1 MIKPASIR
9 VNYFLNL
16 SRVAFSTL
24 AGLLTLPYINRVLGV
39 ENIGRVEYV
48 NSIITYFILFSA
60 LGIPMYGIREVAKYR
75 NNLELKSKFVIEL
88 LIILLITS
96 LISFLILFC
105 FVINIGSLKDLKPLI
120 VIMSSMIFLS
130 NIGVEWF
137 YQGIEDQKFITIRFF
152 IVKISTLIL
161 LFICVKN
168 TDDYLVYGAILV
180 LSTVGG
186 NIFNFF
192 NLKNHITLTNIK
204 IKDLNFKTHLK
215 PILTVFVASISV
227 SIYIQLDNLLLGSI
241 AGSKSVGYYTLA
253 NKLVRYVIILI
264 TTVGNVMLPR
274 LSYLI
279 STDRAQYNI
288 YIRKVL
294 NYFLI
299 IALPFTVIFFLLAK
313 DFIILMGGKEF
324 LPSVLAMQILSPIII
339 IVSLAYF
346 IGYLILY
353 PQGKELIYTIA
364 VSLSAVFSIVSNF
377 FLIPKYGHT
386 GVAFIAVLS
395 ELIGV
400 IIMIIF
406 YYKELILM
414 KLLNKNLLYL
424 LFSTIIMIVSI
435 TFISLLKLEPINN
448 ILFSTSVGLFLFC
461 ITLILFKE
469 DTISSVIFEV
479 RNKQY

>member
-16 SRVAFSTL
+16 SRIGFSTL

-39 ENIGRVEYV
+39 ENIGRIEYV

-60 LGIPMYGIREVAKYR
+60 LGIPMYGIREVAKCR
-75 NNLELKSKFVIEL
+75 NNQELKSKFVIEL
-88 LIILLITS
+88 LVILLITS
-96 LISFLILFC
+96 LISFLVLFC

-137 YQGIEDQKFITIRFF
+137 YQGIEDQKFITVRFF
-152 IVKISTLIL
+152 IVKISMLIL
-161 LFICVKN
+161 LFMFVKN
-168 TDDYLVYGAILV
+168 TDDYLIYGAILV
-180 LSTVGG
+180 SSTVGG
-186 NIFNFF
+186 NIFNFL
-192 NLKNHITLTNIK
+192 NLKNHISFTNIK
-204 IKDLNFKTHLK
+204 FKNLNFKPHFK

-227 SIYIQLDNLLLGSI
+227 SIYIQLDNLLLGLI

-279 STDRAQYNI
+279 STDRSQYNI
-288 YIRKVL
+288 YLKKVL

-299 IALPFTVIFFLLAK
+299 IALPFTAIFFLLAK
-313 DFIILMGGKEF
+313 DFIILMGGIEF
-324 LPSVLAMQILSPIII
+324 LPSVLAMQVLSPIII
-339 IVSLAYF
+339 IVSIAYF

-353 PQGKELIYTIA
+353 PQGKELIYTIS
-364 VSLSAVFSIVSNF
+364 VSLSAVFSIISNIF
-377 FLIPKYGHT
+377 IIPKYGHT

-400 IIMIIF
+400 SIMIILC
-406 YYKELILM
+406 YKELVLM

-424 LFSTIIMIVSI
+424 IYSTIIMIISI
-435 TFISLLKLEPINN
+435 TFISLLKLEPIGN
-448 ILFSTSVGLFLFC
+448 IFLSTSVGLFLFC
-461 ITLILFKE
+461 TTLILFKE
-469 DTISSVIFEV
+469 DTITSVIIEI
-479 RNKQY
+479 RNKRY